1 MNYRT
6 FIHKDCDKEIFGPL
20 FSRHPRHLKV
30 GTGGHAFHTGTLR
43 QLVDIDYEHKNLALY
58 DDWTG
63 QELYEFV
70 STEIGD
76 NEYMGAIETSE
87 DQANLM
93 QMYVETIASHQNTEL

>member
-1 MNYRT
+1 MKNHYRT
-6 FIHKDCDKEIFGPL
+6 FIHKDCDKEVFGPL
-20 FSRHPRHLKV
+20 FSRHPYYRKV
-30 GTGGHAFHTGTLR
+30 GEDGHAFFTGTLR
-43 QLVDIDYEHKNLALY
+43 ELVNVSYEHRDLTGF
-58 DDWTG
+58 DWTG

-93 QMYVETIASHQNTEL
+93 RIYLDSISAPTDI